1 MQKTP
6 EPTTEESTPVPPPAA
21 APLKPLPIRQ
31 VVLECVDELHSFG
44 RPANVTRV
52 AEITG
57 LSLRQVSEAIEG
69 LVEAK
74 KLVRAERGFVEPSE
88 ANHSRAVSTTA
99 IGRHGVKIEVGDQ
112 VMTVYTLEA
121 RAIAR
126 ALCGYLVKFDSL

>member
-6 EPTTEESTPVPPPAA
+6 ETTPQESTPEKPPVN
-21 APLKPLPIRQ
+21 LKPLPIRQ

-74 KLVRAERGFVEPSE
+74 KLIRAERGFVEPSE